1 MNANRDYFVS
11 IFPVFLLCLSLF
23 AMCIPSQISAQ
34 NKVAE
39 KKTIGAEAIWKPTDN
54 IIQNIGKSCENGG
67 DCFISKMIEAGASPS
82 SVEFTK
88 TLINKDLPFCFMK
101 SFQEMG
107 HVDLVMVDCPF
118 MANTMGFTLLVNG
131 NPSIFLPGNSKYLDK
146 IDLTKNPM
154 YSTIIKKY
162 PHAEIWL
169 DGKLDRTITSADG
182 GQRFIWKHK
191 ILNGC
196 RACEVAG
203 TATVSYDFDK
213 NGKYKGVQLMK
224 LSEEDLCQ

>member
-34 NKVAE
+34 DKVAE

-88 TLINKDLPFCFMK
+88 TLINKDFPFCFMK

-131 NPSIFLPGNSKYLDK
+131 NPSIFLPGNSKYL
-146 IDLTKNPM
+146 
-154 YSTIIKKY
+154 IKKY
-162 PHAEIWL
+162 PHAEIWF

-213 NGKYKGVQLMK
+213 NGKYKGVQLLK